1 MSRLAAQRAVVTA
14 SGGKMG
20 GTIAT
25 HLARE
30 GCSVALNDLDADLTA
45 PYAQRIRDL
54 GGEVIEVIG
63 DVTEREHAAALVQGA
78 IDTWGGVDILVNCA
92 GGSAGPYHHD
102 ILTITDDEWDRTL
115 ALNLRP
121 TFLCSQLVVP
131 GMMERR
137 HGKIVNIASATW
149 AGGVAPYS
157 ISKSAVVAFT
167 RGLANEMGPYNINV
181 NAIAPGATKT
191 RFQPPPELADLVPLH
206 RVNDPEDIADSVVF
220 LASEESRNIS
230 GQLITVAGG
239 RNPSL

>member
-1 MSRLAAQRAVVTA
+1 MRLVGQRAVVTA

-20 GTIAT
+20 GTIAV
-25 HLARE
+25 HLATE
-30 GCSVALNDLDADLTA
+30 GCDVALNDLEAGFTA
-45 PYAQRIRDL
+45 PYAEQIAALGRDTFS
-54 GGEVIEVIG
+54 VIG
-63 DVTEREHAAALVQGA
+63 DVTERVHAEALISGA
-78 IDTWGGVDILVNCA
+78 IERWGGVDVLVNCA

-102 ILTITDDEWDRTL
+102 ILTITDDEWDRTF

-167 RGLANEMGPYNINV
+167 RGLATEMGPYNINV
-181 NAIAPGATKT
+181 NAIAPGATRT
-191 RFQPPPELADLVPLH
+191 RFQPPPEMADRVPLH
-206 RVNDPEDIADSVVF
+206 RVNEPDDIADTVVF
-220 LASEESRNIS
+220 LASEDSRNIS
-230 GQLITVAGG
+230 GQLITIAGG

>member
-1 MSRLAAQRAVVTA
+1 MRLEGQRAVVTA

-20 GTIAT
+20 GTIAV
-25 HLARE
+25 HLAAE
-30 GCSVALNDLDADLTA
+30 GCDIALNDLEADFTA
-45 PYAQRIRDL
+45 PYAEQIAALGRDAFS
-54 GGEVIEVIG
+54 VIG
-63 DVTEREHAAALVQGA
+63 DVTERVHAAALIGGA
-78 IDTWGGVDILVNCA
+78 IERWGRVDVLVNCA

-102 ILTITDDEWDRTL
+102 ILTITDDEWDRTF

-149 AGGVAPYS
+149 AGGVAPYA

-167 RGLANEMGPYNINV
+167 RGLATEMGPYNINV

-191 RFQPPPELADLVPLH
+191 RFQPPPEMADRVPLH
-206 RVNDPEDIADSVVF
+206 RVNEPDDIADTVVF

-230 GQLITVAGG
+230 GQLITIAGG